1 MVCNCNEE
9 VDFYDLNI
17 FNMLKRSNEKNLQAL
32 EKGVVSKHMT
42 GSQVALLS
50 RLNLVGSGEKV
61 FAKLL

>member
-1 MVCNCNEE
+1 
-9 VDFYDLNI
+9 
-17 FNMLKRSNEKNLQAL
+17 MLKRSNEKNLQAL